1 MLKIDK
7 SFVIVEALK
16 AAFKVI
22 REERLEAKYLAT
34 SKLKVTEDG
43 NVDLLFES
51 EELSFFIKADY
62 DSSQIPDR
70 VQEIFPCPRVFDNG
84 ITKVT
89 AVRCDIK
96 EEGLRIS
103 CDNVEVDCNGRNEL
117 REAAVRLINE
127 LFSKE
132 FGQEIS
138 RCILITGTFLL
149 AYYQDNEYF
158 KERYHPGIYNA
169 YGELVTWGEDDVN
182 DCFEE
187 GSDLMRD
194 YEGFLLLDENKG
206 FHIEAKAL
214 YNESD
219 YEPIENMF

>member
-7 SFVIVEALK
+7 SFVVIEALK
-16 AAFKVI
+16 AAYKVI
-22 REERLEAKYLAT
+22 KEERLEAKYLAT

-51 EELSFFIKADY
+51 EELSFFIKVDY

-70 VQEIFPCPRVFDNG
+70 VQEIFPCP
-84 ITKVT
+84 
-89 AVRCDIK
+89 
-96 EEGLRIS
+96 
-103 CDNVEVDCNGRNEL
+103 
-117 REAAVRLINE
+117 
-127 LFSKE
+127 
-132 FGQEIS
+132 
-138 RCILITGTFLL
+138 
-149 AYYQDNEYF
+149 
-158 KERYHPGIYNA
+158 

-182 DCFEE
+182 NCFAE

-219 YEPIENMF
+219 YEPVENMF